1 MHLKTSMGKTS
12 FIRVFAF
19 CTSSTFTLYGLFSFF
34 IFFSLCAKNRKKN
47 QNAYKQ
53 RKIKSAP
60 KKHLRGKWSLIR
72 LFAFCAFAWLRLCAF
87 GTFGAFWCFWNF
99 LRFLCVWNLFV
110 KKKKKEFT
118 TALITLFTLLLYTP
132 ITKILSKMIMLKPE
146 MTLFSKNKKKQTF
159 Q

>member
-19 CTSSTFTLYGLFSFF
+19 CTSSTFTLQGRFSFF

-47 QNAYKQ
+47 QNAYEQ

-72 LFAFCAFAWLRLCAF
+72 LFAFCAFVWY
-87 GTFGAFWCFWNF
+87 
-99 LRFLCVWNLFV
+99 FLCFLVLLELFAV
-110 KKKKKEFT
+110 FVRVKSFCKKKKKEFT

-146 MTLFSKNKKKQTF
+146 MCQS
-159 Q
+159 